1 MKQEQILRQE
11 QERQDKKVKKK
22 MLEERWEMT
31 KWLTQYIDQNTEKW
45 TRQKKE
51 REENE
56 KKWLQ
61 DWARMTR
68 MEKIQPIRDK
78 QTIRDKQS
86 NQQTRNVTVLP
97 EKLKQPETQPPQ
109 KNQKKTH

>member
-1 MKQEQILRQE
+1 M
-11 QERQDKKVKKK
+11 
-22 MLEERWEMT
+22 M
-31 KWLTQYIDQNTEKW
+31 KWLTQYIDENTDKW

-68 MEKIQPIRDK
+68 MEKIQ
-78 QTIRDKQS
+78 TIREKET
-86 NQQTRNVTVLP
+86 NQQTLNVTVLP
-97 EKLKQPETQPPQ
+97 EKFKQPENPLKPTTNQTENLSVEQPSQTFQHHPQ
-109 KNQKKTH
+109 ESPSRKKIP

>member
-1 MKQEQILRQE
+1 M
-11 QERQDKKVKKK
+11 
-22 MLEERWEMT
+22 M
-31 KWLTQYIDQNTEKW
+31 KWLTRYIGENTDKW

-68 MEKIQPIRDK
+68 MEKIQTIRDK
-78 QTIRDKQS
+78 QTNR
-86 NQQTRNVTVLP
+86 QTLNVTILP
-97 EKLKQPETQPPQ
+97 DKFKQPETPPNPPLP
-109 KNQKKTH
+109 KLKT